1 MNEQEDKRR
10 YYRLLAQYSSI
21 VFILPSA
28 VIGTYLVG
36 RWLDNRYD
44 SSPWLT
50 SLLVLLGS
58 VAGFIEV
65 FRILN
70 RKS

>member
-1 MNEQEDKRR
+1 MGEPEDKRR
-10 YYRLLAQYSSI
+10 HYRLLAQYSSI

-36 RWLDNRYD
+36 RWLDARYD

-65 FRILN
+65 FRILS
-70 RKS
+70 RK